1 MKCYDECT
9 KDKKSC
15 RVNDCRYWIEHSED
29 LNSTHIAIQKNG
41 DMKLREVGE
50 RLNLTPSRIKQIE
63 SEAISKFSKRLKV
76 LNII

>member
-1 MKCYDECT
+1 MKCYDECR

-29 LNSTHIAIQKNG
+29 LNCTHIAIQKNG

-50 RLNLTPSRIKQIE
+50 RLNLTPS
-63 SEAISKFSKRLKV
+63 
-76 LNII
+76 